1 MYVEHFNHSDTGGGA
16 SIAAFR
22 LVSALNNSSLPVDA
36 KLRVIQSS
44 LTDPSILT
52 PRNPST
58 LIWNRF
64 ARFCSEQLSKVDPH
78 SLNNPFSLSLF
89 PSSTYRTLNQSDCD
103 IVNLHWCQ
111 AESLSVEDLP
121 KITKPLVWTLHDTW
135 PFCGAT
141 HYPDDLYDQRYAI
154 GFKPL
159 TRKVLPLQYDFNYH
173 TWRRKTKS
181 WREPIHLVC
190 PSNWIKDCALQSIVM
205 RGWPATVIPNPL
217 PTDVFAPAYKPL
229 ARKHYSLPP
238 DSLVISFSAHDL
250 TDKRKGLSLLFS
262 LLATIRSTFPNVV
275 ALVIGAYSSEL
286 KRSLPVRS
294 IFTGYLSTDVA
305 MAKALSCSD
314 VHIVPSLL
322 DNLPQTATEA
332 QSCGI
337 PVLAFKVGGLSDA
350 IEHASTGYL
359 AKPYAI
365 PELAQQLSRLL
376 SDTELRRRMSRQSRE
391 RAVSLWS
398 PHVVASSYFHLYA
411 SLIAT

>member
-22 LVSALNNSSLPVDA
+22 LVSALNSATLPIDA

-44 LTDPSILT
+44 LTDASILRPT
-52 PRNPST
+52 NPAT
-58 LIWNRF
+58 LIWNRLL
-64 ARFCSEQLSKVDPH
+64 RFCSAQLSSLDPQ

-89 PSSTYRTLNQSDCD
+89 PSSTYRTLNRSDCQ

-121 KITKPLVWTLHDTW
+121 KINKPLVWTLHDTW

-141 HYPDDLYDQRYAI
+141 HYPDDLYDQRYAV

-159 TRKVLPLQYDFNYH
+159 PSKVLPFQYDLNYH
-173 TWRRKTKS
+173 TWLRKTKS
-181 WREPIHLVC
+181 WRKPIQLVC
-190 PSNWIKDCALQSIVM
+190 PSNWIKDCASKSIVM
-205 RGWPATVIPNPL
+205 QGWPATVIPNPL
-217 PTDVFAPAYKPL
+217 PIDVFAPAHKPL
-229 ARKHYSLPP
+229 ARKQYSLPP
-238 DSLVISFSAHDL
+238 ESLVISFSAHNL
-250 TDKRKGLSLLFS
+250 SDKRKGLSLLFS
-262 LLATIRSTFPNVV
+262 LLATIRSTFTNVV

-286 KRSLPVRS
+286 QRSLPVRS
-294 IFTGYLSTDVA
+294 VFTGYLSTDFA
-305 MAKALSCSD
+305 MAQALSCSD

-337 PVLAFKVGGLSDA
+337 PVLAFNVGGLSDA

-359 AKPYAI
+359 AKAYDI
-365 PELAQQLSRLL
+365 PELAKQLSTLL
-376 SDTELRRRMSRQSRE
+376 SDPDLRRRMSRQSRD

-398 PHVVASSYFHLYA
+398 PDVVASSYYHLYA
-411 SLIAT
+411 NLIAT